1 LGGSATASADSG
13 KAIVELGVL
22 LVQTTQILR
31 VLDPKAVGG
40 HMGEVYLLVKK
51 NTRRLKSNT
60 I

>member
-40 HMGEVYLLVKK
+40 HMGEVYLWVKK
-51 NTRRLKSNT
+51 TQED
-60 I
+60 